1 LHGVFRGGIVAQS
14 KNRIFEKVIAVVVQP
29 TTRIGRFIGE
39 LALWRVHTNGNLMD
53 Q

>member
-1 LHGVFRGGIVAQS
+1 LHGVFGGGIVAQS
-14 KNRIFEKVIAVVVQP
+14 KNGILEKVIAVIVQP

-39 LALWRVHTNGNLMD
+39 LTLCRVHTNGNFLD